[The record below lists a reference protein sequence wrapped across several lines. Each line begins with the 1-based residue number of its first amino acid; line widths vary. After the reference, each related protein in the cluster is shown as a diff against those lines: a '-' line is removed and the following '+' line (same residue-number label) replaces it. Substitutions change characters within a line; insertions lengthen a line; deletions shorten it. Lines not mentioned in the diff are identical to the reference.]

1 MGFYTWVRFYLFSG
15 PWGGSATH
23 LSRSASPGGSRSS
36 LETWLKVSISLLSAP
51 HLCAR
56 LPGLIGH
63 RSPVH
68 PLAAASGR
76 LRRGPLGLFYHAAHS
91 SERSDFQQGRG
102 SGWRRGDV
110 SSAQAA
116 MSKRHTG
123 LPNTQTCFHGSGG
136 RTSNMKVPSDLASAE
151 NPLAGWQ
158 MAAAWLCPHTART
171 RGVWSLPRLVRA
183 PILSRGPHP
192 QDFN

>member
-1 MGFYTWVRFYLFSG
+1 MAPSPQHSCCANALSVLILPSLGFYTWVRFYLFSG
-15 PWGGSATH
+15 PWGGSAAH

-36 LETWLKVSISLLSAP
+36 LETWLKVSISVLSAP

-68 PLAAASGR
+68 PSAAASGR

-91 SERSDFQQGRG
+91 SERSDFQRGRG
-102 SGWRRGDV
+102 SGCRRGDV

-116 MSKRHTG
+116 MSKRHRLGCPTHRRVFTVLEAGG
-123 LPNTQTCFHGSGG
+123 LT
-136 RTSNMKVPSDLASAE
+136 
-151 NPLAGWQ
+151 
-158 MAAAWLCPHTART
+158 
-171 RGVWSLPRLVRA
+171 
-183 PILSRGPHP
+183 
-192 QDFN
+192 